1 MDSVIRKF
9 APNFHHLMLLDK
21 QQQQQQQN
29 SWMISGGGRAAG
41 RPSEI
46 SLSAVITAKL
56 FPNFADSL
64 IRPYNSPEQAQ
75 ESEVQV
81 KIGCQQ
87 MANGDQQQK
96 QTEVE
101 ILKIL
106 RGFQTLAGPLA
117 FTNIHLI
124 EARGGIWTGLF

>member
-21 QQQQQQQN
+21 QN

-64 IRPYNSPEQAQ
+64 IRVLLLLLLLYNSGEQEH
-75 ESEVQV
+75 ESEVEV
-81 KIGCQQ
+81 NIGIR
-87 MANGDQQQK
+87 DQ
-96 QTEVE
+96 
-101 ILKIL
+101 
-106 RGFQTLAGPLA
+106 R
-117 FTNIHLI
+117 
-124 EARGGIWTGLF
+124 

>member
-1 MDSVIRKF
+1 MDFIIRKF

-21 QQQQQQQN
+21 QQQQN

-87 MANGDQQQK
+87 MANGDQQK

-101 ILKIL
+101 IRKIL